1 MRIQEYVCTKH
12 TVWKVVYEPF
22 NGSVTQKL
30 SQLNESP
37 GHLLSSLPW
46 QPSPGANYELSVRC
60 KKWTYITYIHHLHI
74 CNIYIQIQMMY
85 IHIYIYYMMIV
96 HLYDNICIYMYIQIH
111 DDVYNIYVYL
121 YTSLKYNYLH
131 ISVTSSWHQKST
143 LSDHPRPRNHA
154 KPRGARGAEQR
165 WLRTWWSPGARFC
178 SEQTSAGNPAMWGP
192 QTL

>member
-37 GHLLSSLPW
+37 GHLLLSLPW
-46 QPSPGANYELSVRC
+46 QPCPGANYELSVRC

-74 CNIYIQIQMMY
+74 CNIYIY
-85 IHIYIYYMMIV
+85 
-96 HLYDNICIYMYIQIH
+96 
-111 DDVYNIYVYL
+111 
-121 YTSLKYNYLH
+121 KYNYLH

-143 LSDHPRPRNHA
+143 LSDNPRPRTHEATRNHA
-154 KPRGARGAEQR
+154 EP
-165 WLRTWWSPGARFC
+165 S
-178 SEQTSAGNPAMWGP
+178 SAGSGHDGHPVPDFVVNKLQPEILGMFAKLVG
-192 QTL
+192 